1 MLESTNNIPLITLT
15 TDWGQHDYY
24 LGMLKGSLLSSM
36 PQLKVVDI
44 SHDVASFNIHNAA
57 FVVKNSFSFFPK
69 GSIHLIMVN
78 SEASVTSRILIC
90 KWQEHYFV
98 TPDNGTIGLLIT
110 DTPEEVHEVPFAPE
124 GSFASLSAYV
134 KAVQNILANNLGEKI
149 TDYDKRIAFKATIDE
164 SVITGSIIYI
174 DSYQNAIT
182 NISRSIFERVRQN
195 RDYNIFVQSNH
206 NKISK
211 LSTSYNQVDAGELLA
226 LFNSANLLEI
236 AIRNGYAAE
245 LLSLRVGGSVRI
257 NFI

>member
-1 MLESTNNIPLITLT
+1 MKDLTEYIPLITLT

-24 LGMLKGSLLSSM
+24 VGMLKGSLLSSL
-36 PQLKVVDI
+36 PLVQIIDL

-57 FVVKNSFSFFPK
+57 FVVKNSFHFFPS

-78 SEASVTSRILIC
+78 SEANASSRILIC
-90 KWQEHYFV
+90 KSHNHFFV
-98 TPDNGTIGLLIT
+98 TPDNGTIGLLFNEP
-110 DTPEEVHEVPFAPE
+110 PEDIYEVPFTPD
-124 GSFASLSAYV
+124 GSFASLPAYV
-134 KAVQNILANNLGEKI
+134 KAVKNIMDETLGERI
-149 TDYDKRIAFKATIDE
+149 TDFDKRIAFKATIDE

-182 NISRSIFERVRQN
+182 NISRSNFDRVRQN
-195 RDYNIFVQSNH
+195 RNYNIYVQSNH

-211 LSTSYNQVDAGELLA
+211 LSTGYKQVDSGELLA

-245 LLSLRVGGSVRI
+245 LLSLRAGGTVRI